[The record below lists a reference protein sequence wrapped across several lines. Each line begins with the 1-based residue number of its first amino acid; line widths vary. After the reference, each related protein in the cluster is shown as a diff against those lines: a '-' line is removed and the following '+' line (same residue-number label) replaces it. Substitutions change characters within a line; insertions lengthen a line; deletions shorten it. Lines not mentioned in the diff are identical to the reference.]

1 MNRLALRGARIFDGE
16 IMHDGM
22 AAIIADGVIE
32 AVIPA
37 SALDA
42 AIASIDLDGGML
54 APGFIDAQVNGG
66 NGVLINERPS
76 ATSIRRM
83 AQAYRRFGT
92 TGLLP
97 TVITDETAIIHE
109 AARAVAAAR
118 RENVPGILG
127 IHIEGPFLDPR
138 RAGAHPPQHIRSLTP
153 PDVAWLKGLDCGIVL
168 LTVAPSHVAPEAIQ
182 ELAQAGIIISLGHSE
197 ATVKE
202 VEAALTAGARGFTH
216 LYNAMSQL
224 QHREPGMVGTAL
236 TDRDSYCGI
245 IADGHHVHPTALK
258 VALKAKSRGHIFL
271 VTDAMPPAAGG
282 PPSFEL
288 QGREI
293 TARNGRLE
301 LSEGTLAGSILT
313 MDEAVRYCIGPLG
326 LDLAEAL
333 RMASLYPAAFLK
345 VDHELGR
352 IAPGYRANLVHLTD
366 HLAVTRT
373 WIEGVAS
380 PS

>member
-32 AVIPA
+32 GLIPA
-37 SALDA
+37 SVLDA
-42 AIASIDLDGGML
+42 TTVSIDLDGGVL

-66 NGVLINERPS
+66 AGILINERPS
-76 ATSIRRM
+76 AASIRRM
-83 AQAYRRFGT
+83 AQAHRRFGT

-97 TVITDETAIIHE
+97 TVITDETAVIHE
-109 AARAVAAAR
+109 AARAVTAAR

-138 RAGAHPPQHIRSLTP
+138 RTGAHPPQHIRTVTQE
-153 PDVAWLKGLDCGIVL
+153 DVAWLKGLDCGIVL
-168 LTVAPSHVAPEAIQ
+168 LTVAPSHVASETIR

-197 ATVKE
+197 AAATE
-202 VEAALTAGARGFTH
+202 VEAALAAGARGFTH

-236 TDRDSYCGI
+236 ADRDSYCGI

-282 PPSFEL
+282 PPRFEL

-313 MDEAVRYCIGPLG
+313 MDEAVRYCVGSLG
-326 LDLAEAL
+326 LGLAEAL

-345 VDHELGR
+345 VDRELGR
-352 IAPGYRANLVHLTD
+352 IAPGYRASLVHLTD
-366 HLAVTRT
+366 DLAVTQT
-373 WIEGVAS
+373 WIEGVAL